1 MANTSSRTLRLLS
14 LLQNHRF
21 WPGAELAE
29 RLGVSPRTLRRDVD
43 RLRELGYPV
52 TAHPGVDGGYQL
64 VSGTAL
70 PPLVVDDEEA
80 VALAVGLRLATQGA
94 DVPGATG
101 QDTAEHGTIAEAA
114 ARALA
119 KVTQVMP
126 ARLRRRA
133 EAVAAMT
140 ESASWDAARA
150 AQAAA
155 INPDALASAA
165 LACRDAERIRFS
177 YGAANGER
185 TERHV
190 EPLRLVA
197 LDRRWYLVA
206 YDLTRND
213 WRSFRLDRVI
223 GVPQP
228 TGARFR
234 PRALPAA
241 DAAEFVRR
249 NITAVPG
256 TWQVEAVI
264 EAPAAVI
271 RKRIGRW
278 ATIREDGPGRCL
290 VTMTPGD
297 NLDWPV
303 IALGVA
309 GADFQVLSPP
319 ELIARIEDWG
329 TRFSRATRPARGDL
343 AGDGRSS
350 LVTRRQASTEPLT
363 TSARPASPGRTASPL
378 LPAFN
383 SRTYPVLNY
392 RI

>member
-1 MANTSSRTLRLLS
+1 MANTSSRALRLLS

-21 WPGAELAE
+21 WAGAELAE
-29 RLGVSPRTLRRDVD
+29 RLDVSPRTLRRDVD

-64 VSGTAL
+64 ASGAAL
-70 PPLVVDDEEA
+70 PPLMVDDDEA

-94 DVPGATG
+94 SAQGTTG
-101 QDTAEHGTIAEAA
+101 PDADHGTVAEAA

-126 ARLRRRA
+126 ARLRHRV

-140 ESASWDAARA
+140 ESASWDAARGG
-150 AQAAA
+150 QTAA
-155 INPDALASAA
+155 INPDVLASAA
-165 LACRDAERIRFS
+165 LACRDAERIRFG
-177 YGAANGER
+177 YGAASGER
-185 TERHV
+185 TQRHV
-190 EPLRLVA
+190 EPHRLVA

-223 GVPQP
+223 GVPEP

-234 PRALPAA
+234 PRTLPAA

-249 NITAVPG
+249 NANAAPRG
-256 TWQVEAVI
+256 WQVTAVI
-264 EAPAAVI
+264 EAPAAVV
-271 RKRIGRW
+271 RERIGRW
-278 ATIREDGPGRCL
+278 ATVEEDGPSRCL

-319 ELIARIEDWG
+319 ELAARVGDWG
-329 TRFSRATRPARGDL
+329 ARFTRAARK
-343 AGDGRSS
+343 
-350 LVTRRQASTEPLT
+350 T
-363 TSARPASPGRTASPL
+363 
-378 LPAFN
+378 
-383 SRTYPVLNY
+383 
-392 RI
+392 

>member
-1 MANTSSRTLRLLS
+1 MANTSSRALRLLS

-29 RLGVSPRTLRRDVD
+29 RLGVSPRTLRRDID

-64 VSGTAL
+64 APGAAL
-70 PPLVVDDEEA
+70 PPLVLDDEEA
-80 VALAVGLRLATQGA
+80 VALAVGLRLATQGTTQGTVA
-94 DVPGATG
+94 GAASD
-101 QDTAEHGTIAEAA
+101 DTRGGHAAGDDPSGGHAASYDPSGTVAEAA

-126 ARLRRRA
+126 ARLRHRA

-140 ESASWDAARA
+140 EPASWDTARA
-150 AQAAA
+150 GQAAA
-155 INPDALASAA
+155 INPDLLTTAA
-165 LACRDAERIRFS
+165 LACRDSERIRFA
-177 YGAANGER
+177 YGAASGER

-190 EPLRLVA
+190 EPHRLVA

-213 WRSFRLDRVI
+213 WRSFRLDRVL
-223 GVPQP
+223 GVPQQ

-249 NITAVPG
+249 NVTAAPG
-256 TWQVEAVI
+256 GRLVEAIV
-264 EAPAAVI
+264 EAPAAAV
-271 RKRIGRW
+271 RERLGRW
-278 ATIREDGPGRCL
+278 ATVTESGPARCV
-290 VTMTPGD
+290 VTITNAD

-309 GADFQVLSPP
+309 GADFHVLSPP
-319 ELIARIEDWG
+319 ELAERIADWG
-329 TRFSRATRPARGDL
+329 ARFTR
-343 AGDGRSS
+343 
-350 LVTRRQASTEPLT
+350 
-363 TSARPASPGRTASPL
+363 SARP
-378 LPAFN
+378 PAA
-383 SRTYPVLNY
+383 T
-392 RI
+392 

>member
-1 MANTSSRTLRLLS
+1 MGNMANTSSRTLRLLS

-64 VSGTAL
+64 ASGSAL

-94 DVPGATG
+94 DAPGTSG
-101 QDTAEHGTIAEAA
+101 QDTAERGTVAEAA

-126 ARLRRRA
+126 ARLRRRV

-140 ESASWDAARA
+140 ESATWGAARA
-150 AQAAA
+150 GQVAA
-155 INPDALASAA
+155 IDPDVLASAA
-165 LACRDAERIRFS
+165 LACRDAERLRFA

-213 WRSFRLDRVI
+213 WRSFRVDRVI

-234 PRALPAA
+234 PRTLPAA

-249 NITAVPG
+249 NVSSAPG
-256 TWQVEAVI
+256 KWQVTAVI
-264 EAPAAVI
+264 EAPGAVV
-271 RKRIGRW
+271 RERIGRW
-278 ATIREDGPGRCL
+278 ATIEEDGPERCR
-290 VTMTPGD
+290 VTMTPGGH
-297 NLDWPV
+297 LDSAV
-303 IALGVA
+303 IALGLI
-309 GADFQVLSPP
+309 GAEFRVLAPD
-319 ELIARIEDWG
+319 ELTERIADWG
-329 TRFSRATRPARGDL
+329 ARFTRATRSGTGA
-343 AGDGRSS
+343 
-350 LVTRRQASTEPLT
+350 
-363 TSARPASPGRTASPL
+363 
-378 LPAFN
+378 
-383 SRTYPVLNY
+383 
-392 RI
+392 